1 MSLSTKHPTYTP
13 RAKQWGLMRV
23 SYSGEDA
30 VKARGTDFLPATEG
44 MTKKGMSTG
53 QPGLAIYDAYKTRA
67 VFPDFVQSA
76 VEGMVGVMHRKPPT
90 IKLPKVMEPLMERA
104 TINGEGLA
112 TLLRQINE
120 QQILMG
126 RIGILADVATD
137 AGPNVLPYISTYTTE
152 TIFNWDVSSETEDGI
167 RELSLVVLDQRMPE
181 RVEQFAWKVVQKYLV
196 LIDAKKSPGILDEGV
211 TGYWSA
217 RVSEKESVTV
227 PDFTQPSIAGK
238 TLDKIPFVVIGPK
251 DLVPDPD
258 IPPMLSLG
266 HLAMAVYRG
275 EADHRHA
282 LYMQA
287 QETLVLIGGENDIEH
302 GIGAGGYINV
312 PIGGD
317 VKYVGVSGTGLSEMR
332 EKLKEDRSEAGS
344 LGAKMIE
351 EGGSTQQSGEA
362 LKVRVAA
369 RSATLSSVALAG
381 AEGLKQ
387 ILKQI
392 ATWIGA
398 NPDEVEVD
406 PNMEFSDEDMSGD
419 ELNKLMTAKSAG
431 APLSLKSIHRIM
443 QQGDLTDMSLEDE
456 LNEIDSEQ
464 PLGSLGAFDPQTG
477 VALDPITGLPIV
489 DPNIPQT
496 KPAQKGEKVPPTQK
510 VPKK

>member
-1 MSLSTKHPTYTP
+1 MALSSKHPTYAA
-13 RAKQWGLMRV
+13 RLSQWDLMRV

-53 QPGLAIYDAYKTRA
+53 QPGLAIYDAYKKRS
-67 VFPDFVQSA
+67 VFPDFVRSA

-90 IKLPKVMEPLMERA
+90 IKVPKSMEPLLERA
-104 TINGEGLA
+104 TINGEGLK
-112 TLLRQINE
+112 TLLRRINE
-120 QQILMG
+120 QQLLTG
-126 RIGILADVATD
+126 RIGVMADVATD
-137 AGPNVLPYISTYTTE
+137 AGPRVLPYITTYSTE
-152 TIFNWDVSSETEDGI
+152 TIFNWDVSAATEDGI
-167 RELSLVVLDQRMPE
+167 KRLSLVVLDEKAPQ
-181 RVEQFAWKVVQKYLV
+181 RVEQFTWKDVQKYLV
-196 LIDAKKSPGILDEGV
+196 LLDAAQAPGILEEGV
-211 TGYWSA
+211 KGYWAA
-217 RVSEKESVTV
+217 RVQDKESVVVT
-227 PDFTQPSIAGK
+227 DFLQPSIAGK
-238 TLDKIPFVVIGPK
+238 TLDVVPFVMIGPK

-258 IPPMLSLG
+258 IPPLLSLG

-332 EKLKEDRSEAGS
+332 EKLKEDRGEAGE
-344 LGAKMIE
+344 LGAKMLDAKS
-351 EGGSTQQSGEA
+351 GDQQSGEA

-369 RSATLSSVALAG
+369 RSATLSSIALAG

-387 ILKQI
+387 ILQII
-392 ATWIGA
+392 ATWTGA
-398 NPDEVEVD
+398 NPDEVEVE
-406 PNMEFSDEDMSGD
+406 PNMEFAAEAMTGD

-443 QQGDLTDMSLEDE
+443 QQGDLTDMTLEDE
-456 LNEIDSEQ
+456 LAEIDGEE
-464 PLGSLGAFDPQTG
+464 PLGSLGAFDPETG
-477 VALDPITGLPIV
+477 EPIDPNTGLPIV
-489 DPNIPQT
+489 DPNADPAKQDPKT
-496 KPAQKGEKVPPTQK
+496 KEA
-510 VPKK
+510 KKTKKAPSK